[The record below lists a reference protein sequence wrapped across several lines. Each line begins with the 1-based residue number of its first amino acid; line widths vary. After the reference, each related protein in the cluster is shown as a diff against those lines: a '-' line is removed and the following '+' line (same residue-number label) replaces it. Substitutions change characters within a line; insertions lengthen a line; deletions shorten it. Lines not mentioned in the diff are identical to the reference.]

1 METPETKAGGGVVR
15 VLGASISPGSL
26 GELQT
31 KGLIE
36 IATEDRDLGSSAF
49 SSPHCNQ
56 LLP

>member
-1 METPETKAGGGVVR
+1 METPETKAGGRVAR

-36 IATEDRDLGSSAF
+36 IATEDRDLGSSGF
-49 SSPHCNQ
+49 SSPHGNQ
-56 LLP
+56 FLP